1 MLALCILLFMYPWV
15 APTHTF
21 TRYISMRTWPPLW
34 DNRLVKCRLCG
45 GRKGMGVP
53 CLRNNEQNN
62 NAAGLFC
69 VDSVS
74 SFPRWKDSECC
85 WVDSADEP
93 LSDLALDYDEKR
105 LVCRRGSTVCCCDI
119 ASQITDRLCT
129 CPGFLLA
136 STQRG
141 KSART
146 GTQWCLVFRCYWSGS
161 TQQVLFNLSSNMSSR
176 QAGTAAA
183 DWAKSGGNSFL
194 LLCAP
199 NLSLSPGCVMRL
211 LGHNWKTLHPS
222 RPRQTLRKLSDVI

>member
-1 MLALCILLFMYPWV
+1 MLALALCILLFMYPGV
-15 APTHTF
+15 APTHTL

-74 SFPRWKDSECC
+74 SFPRWNDSECC

-93 LSDLALDYDEKR
+93 LSDLLLRWEASCLQTWLHCSLLWHRITNHWPPVHLPRFFACQYSTWKKR
-105 LVCRRGSTVCCCDI
+105 AHRHTVVPCFPLLLVWLHAASLVQPVFEHVIQTGRYGSCRLGQVRG
-119 ASQITDRLCT
+119 Q
-129 CPGFLLA
+129 LLPP
-136 STQRG
+136 
-141 KSART
+141 
-146 GTQWCLVFRCYWSGS
+146 
-161 TQQVLFNLSSNMSSR
+161 
-176 QAGTAAA
+176 
-183 DWAKSGGNSFL
+183 
-194 LLCAP
+194 LCAP